1 MQKTAAAQNMVA
13 VGFVE
18 TQFQTTIT
26 WTEWFIAGAAFA
38 APLSLPFIITR
49 MTRMMKL
56 ELEEIVGGKATTR
69 DQLAAVEPMTLR
81 EWKQLLLVLA
91 LLGFWST
98 EKVLHNFDASSPTV
112 AAIGLMLLPR
122 IGV

>member
-1 MQKTAAAQNMVA
+1 MKKTVAAQNMVA

-18 TQFQTTIT
+18 KQFQTTIT
-26 WTEWFIAGAAFA
+26 WTEWLIAGAAFA

-49 MTRMMKL
+49 MMKP
-56 ELEEIVGGKATTR
+56 EMEEIVGGKATIR

-98 EKVLHNFDASSPTV
+98 EKVLHNFDASSPTI